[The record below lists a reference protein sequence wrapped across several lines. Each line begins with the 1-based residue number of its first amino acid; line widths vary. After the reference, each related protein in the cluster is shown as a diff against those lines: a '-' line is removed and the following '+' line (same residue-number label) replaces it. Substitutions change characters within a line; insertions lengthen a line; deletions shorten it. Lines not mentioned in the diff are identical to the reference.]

1 MIADLTGKNALVTGG
16 GQGIGRGIALKL
28 AEQGADVAIAD
39 INDEGAAD
47 VVDEIRSMGRN
58 SFGVHIDVT
67 DNDSVILAVERV
79 IVGFGHLD
87 ILINNAGI
95 GRVEGK
101 AGGGLD
107 EDWEENWNTVMDIN
121 VQGVMRCTKAVV
133 GHFMERKY
141 GKIINTASG
150 AGRGPIWWGPPSGA
164 PGYANAYG
172 PSKAAVINYTQYC
185 AATLGPHN
193 INVNAICPGRVW
205 TAFHDVAI
213 SERMRSDP
221 TLTGVDPVDVFNE
234 DVSNLIPLAR
244 SQTPEEIGIL
254 VAFLVSDDASSIT
267 GQSIHIDGG
276 QRMA

>member
-1 MIADLTGKNALVTGG
+1 MIADLSGKNALVTGG

-39 INDEGAAD
+39 INDDGAAD
-47 VVDEIRSMGRN
+47 VVNEIRAMGRS
-58 SFGVHIDVT
+58 SFAVHIDVT
-67 DNDSVILAVERV
+67 DNSSVSLAFERV

-107 EDWEENWNTVMDIN
+107 EDWEENWNAVMDIN

-150 AGRGPIWWGPPSGA
+150 AGRGPIWWGPPSGT

-185 AATLGPHN
+185 ASTLGQHN

-205 TAFHDVAI
+205 TKFHDVAI

-221 TLTGVDPVDVFNE
+221 SLAGSDPVDVFNE

-244 SQTPEEIGIL
+244 SQTPEEIGTL

>member
-39 INDEGAAD
+39 INDEGATA
-47 VVDEIRSMGRN
+47 VVDEIKALGRN
-58 SFGVHIDVT
+58 SFSVRIDVT
-67 DNDSVILAVERV
+67 DNASVSSAISGV
-79 IVGFGHLD
+79 IAEFGHLD

-121 VQGVMRCTKAVV
+121 AQGVMRCTKAVV

-150 AGRGPIWWGPPSGA
+150 AGA
-164 PGYANAYG
+164 
-172 PSKAAVINYTQYC
+172 
-185 AATLGPHN
+185 
-193 INVNAICPGRVW
+193 GRFGGGLHL
-205 TAFHDVAI
+205 ARPD
-213 SERMRSDP
+213 MP
-221 TLTGVDPVDVFNE
+221 TLTDLPKRRL
-234 DVSNLIPLAR
+234 STIPSTAR
-244 SQTPEEIGIL
+244 RHLGRTTST
-254 VAFLVSDDASSIT
+254 
-267 GQSIHIDGG
+267 
-276 QRMA
+276 

>member
-1 MIADLTGKNALVTGG
+1 MIADLTGKKALVTGG
-16 GQGIGRGIALKL
+16 GQGIGRGIAFKL

-39 INDEGAAD
+39 INDDGAAE
-47 VVDEIRSMGRN
+47 VVNEIKAIGRN
-58 SFGVHIDVT
+58 SLSVHIDVT
-67 DNDSVILAVERV
+67 DNDSVSSAIGGVLAE
-79 IVGFGHLD
+79 FGHLD
-87 ILINNAGI
+87 ILVNNAGI

-101 AGGGLD
+101 AGDGLD

-185 AATLGPHN
+185 ASTLGPHN

-205 TAFHDVAI
+205 TKFHDVAI
-213 SERMRSDP
+213 SERMRSNSSLAGANP
-221 TLTGVDPVDVFNE
+221 QDVFNE
-234 DVSNLIPLAR
+234 DVANLIPLAR
-244 SQTPEEIGIL
+244 SQTPEEIGTL

>member
-39 INDEGAAD
+39 INESGAGE
-47 VVDEIRSMGRN
+47 VVDEIRAMARK
-58 SFGVHIDVT
+58 SFAVQIDVT
-67 DNDSVILAVERV
+67 SNDSVSAAIGQV
-79 IVGFGHLD
+79 IEDFGHLD

-185 AATLGPHN
+185 ASTLGPHN

-213 SERMRSDP
+213 SERIRSDP
-221 TLTGVDPVDVFNE
+221 SLVGTNPQDVFNE
-234 DVSNLIPLAR
+234 DVANLIPLAR

>member
-1 MIADLTGKNALVTGG
+1 MIADLRGKTGLVTGG

-39 INDEGAAD
+39 INQTGAAT
-47 VVDEIRSMGRN
+47 VVAEVQAKGRS
-58 SFGVHIDVT
+58 SFPVHIDTT
-67 DNDSVILAVERV
+67 DNESVKAGAGHV
-79 IVGFGHLD
+79 IATFGHLD

-107 EDWEENWNTVMDIN
+107 EDWEENWDTVLDIN

-133 GHFMERKY
+133 GHFMDRKY

-205 TAFHDVAI
+205 SAFHDVAI

-221 TLTGVDPVDVFNE
+221 SLAEMDRFDVFNE
-234 DVSNLIPLAR
+234 GVAELIPLAR
-244 SQTPEEIGIL
+244 AQTPEEIGIL

>member
-28 AEQGADVAIAD
+28 AEQGANVAIAD
-39 INDEGAAD
+39 INDAGAGE
-47 VVDEIRSMGRN
+47 VVDEIRAMARK
-58 SFGVHIDVT
+58 SFAVQIDVT
-67 DNDSVILAVERV
+67 DNDSVSAAIGQV
-79 IVGFGHLD
+79 IEDFGHLD

-141 GKIINTASG
+141 GKIVNTASG

-172 PSKAAVINYTQYC
+172 PSKAGVINYTQYC
-185 AATLGPHN
+185 ASTLGPHN

-221 TLTGVDPVDVFNE
+221 SLVGTNPQDVFNE
-234 DVSNLIPLAR
+234 DVANLIPLAR

>member
-28 AEQGADVAIAD
+28 AEQGANVAIAD
-39 INDEGAAD
+39 INEAGAKV
-47 VVDEIRSMGRN
+47 VVDEIKALGRECLA
-58 SFGVHIDVT
+58 VHIDVT
-67 DNDSVILAVERV
+67 ENESVSTAIGNV
-79 IVGFGHLD
+79 ISEFGHLD

-141 GKIINTASG
+141 GKIVNTASG
-150 AGRGPIWWGPPSGA
+150 AGRGPIWWGAPSGA

-213 SERMRSDP
+213 SERMRHDPSLAGSDP
-221 TLTGVDPVDVFNE
+221 YEVFNE
-234 DVSNLIPLAR
+234 DVANLIPLAR

>member
-1 MIADLTGKNALVTGG
+1 MIADLTGRNALVTGG

-28 AEQGADVAIAD
+28 AEQGANVAIAD
-39 INDEGAAD
+39 LNDHGAAV
-47 VVDEIRSMGRN
+47 VVDDIEAMGRE
-58 SFGVHIDVT
+58 SFSVHIDVT
-67 DNDSVILAVERV
+67 DPKSVSQAIGDV
-79 IVGFGHLD
+79 ISRFGNLD

-185 AATLGPHN
+185 ASTLGPHN

-213 SERMRSDP
+213 SERMRTDP
-221 TLTGVDPVDVFNE
+221 TLAGSNPADVFNE
-234 DVSNLIPLAR
+234 DVANLIPLAR

>member
-39 INDEGAAD
+39 INNEGATD
-47 VVDEIRSMGRN
+47 VVSEIKTTGRK
-58 SFGVHIDVT
+58 SFSVNLDVT
-67 DNDSVILAVERV
+67 DFDSVSSAVASV
-79 IVGFGHLD
+79 INEFGHLD

-133 GHFMERKY
+133 GHFIERKY

-205 TAFHDVAI
+205 TKFHDIAI
-213 SERMRSDP
+213 SERMRSDSSLAGANP
-221 TLTGVDPVDVFNE
+221 QDVFNE
-234 DVSNLIPLAR
+234 DVANLIPLAR

>member
-1 MIADLTGKNALVTGG
+1 MIADLMGRNALVTGG

-28 AEQGADVAIAD
+28 AEQGANVAIAD
-39 INDEGAAD
+39 ISDSGATA
-47 VVDEIRSMGRN
+47 VVDEVKTLGGK
-58 SFGVHIDVT
+58 SFAVFMDVT
-67 DNDSVILAVERV
+67 DNVSVATAVENV
-79 IVGFGHLD
+79 ISEFGHLD

-107 EDWEENWNTVMDIN
+107 EDWEENWNAVLDIN
-121 VQGVMRCTKAVV
+121 VQGVMRVTKAVL
-133 GHFMERKY
+133 GHFMERRY

-213 SERMRSDP
+213 SERMRTDPSLAASDP
-221 TLTGVDPVDVFNE
+221 YDVFNE
-234 DVSNLIPLAR
+234 GVEELIPLAR
-244 SQTPEEIGIL
+244 AQTPEEIGIL

>member
-1 MIADLTGKNALVTGG
+1 MIADLTGRNALVTGG

-28 AEQGADVAIAD
+28 AEQGADVGIAD
-39 INDEGAAD
+39 INDSGAAA
-47 VVDEIRSMGRN
+47 VVEEISALGRE
-58 SFGVHIDVT
+58 SLAIHIDT
-67 DNDSVILAVERV
+67 TNNASVATGVEHV
-79 IVGFGHLD
+79 ISEFGHLD

-107 EDWEENWNTVMDIN
+107 EDWEENWNTVLDIN
-121 VQGVMRCTKAVV
+121 VRGVMRCTKAVV
-133 GHFMERKY
+133 GHFIERKY

-221 TLTGVDPVDVFNE
+221 SLAGSDPYDVFNE
-234 DVSNLIPLAR
+234 GVAELIPLAR
-244 SQTPEEIGIL
+244 AQTPEEIGIL

>member
-1 MIADLTGKNALVTGG
+1 MIADLTGRNALVTGG

-28 AEQGADVAIAD
+28 AEQGADVAVAD
-39 INDEGAAD
+39 INGTGATE
-47 VVDEIRSMGRN
+47 VVGEIKAMGRE
-58 SFGVHIDVT
+58 SFSVHLDVT
-67 DNDSVILAVERV
+67 DNSSVDAAVKSVIAR
-79 IVGFGHLD
+79 FGHLD

-107 EDWEENWNTVMDIN
+107 EDWEENWSTVLDIN

-133 GHFMERKY
+133 GHFIERRY
-141 GKIINTASG
+141 GKIVNTASG

-185 AATLGPHN
+185 ASTLGPHN

-213 SERMRSDP
+213 SERMRNDP
-221 TLTGVDPVDVFNE
+221 TLAEMDRVDVFND
-234 DVSNLIPLAR
+234 DVAELIPLAR

>member
-47 VVDEIRSMGRN
+47 VVNEIRTMGRN

-67 DNDSVILAVERV
+67 DNDSVTLAVERV